1 LTAGASVVA
10 KLTELEHFMR
20 KPHPAALA
28 AEACNAISYLAD
40 SHQAFEAVER
50 LIAVDRTNDA
60 ALNGAY
66 DPAQDLS
73 HIDRRLLGQLMR
85 VLNDDM
91 RTRIAEVEAATNA
104 AHEERRSLGDCHAH

>member
-1 LTAGASVVA
+1 LAQ
-10 KLTELEHFMR
+10 LEIIMH

-50 LIAVDRTNDA
+50 LIAVDRTNPA
-60 ALNGAY
+60 ALTGDY

-73 HIDRRLLGQLMR
+73 HIDRHLLSQLLR
-85 VLNDDM
+85 VLNQDM
-91 RTRIAEVEAATNA
+91 RTRIAEVEAATHA
-104 AHEERRSLGDCHAH
+104 AHEERRSLGDCRA